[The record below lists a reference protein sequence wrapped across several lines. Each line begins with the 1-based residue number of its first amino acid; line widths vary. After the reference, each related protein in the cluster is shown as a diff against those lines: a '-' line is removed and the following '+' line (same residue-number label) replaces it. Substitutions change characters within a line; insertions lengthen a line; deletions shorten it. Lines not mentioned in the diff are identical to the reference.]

1 MGMPDIQEARAR
13 LARTVFDPTL
23 RQLLAELFA
32 KEQAELL
39 ADRAL
44 AAAAERIAELE
55 RDLAAARARVD
66 QLGCRLDDLEG
77 RRPQDDVSFAAPP
90 RVVDLAAVP

>member
-1 MGMPDIQEARAR
+1 MSSIQEARAR

-32 KEQAELL
+32 KEQAELV

-55 RDLAAARARVD
+55 RDLAAATARVD
-66 QLGCRLDDLEG
+66 QLGCRLDALEG
-77 RRPQDDVSFAAPP
+77 P
-90 RVVDLAAVP
+90 RVVDLTAVPHG